1 MMFDEYQEVCKQFA
15 IYPKDRERE
24 YLSLGLLSEVGE
36 LAGKVKKE
44 IRDGV
49 DLTEAILDELG
60 DCEWYTAMICN
71 HLGTTMKSYADDFR
85 VSEYHH
91 ISLHEIV
98 YNLGSAASTLGLCID
113 SSDLMIRTSLRTA
126 VTAAILVASRR
137 ATTIEAVCA
146 RNIAKLTDRKNRDKL
161 GGSGDA
167 R

>member
-1 MMFDEYQEVCKQFA
+1 MTFDEYQIQAATFA

-49 DLTEAILDELG
+49 DLTEAILDEAG
-60 DCEWYTAMICN
+60 DIAWYCAMLCLHFKWKCGFVKNAFVNRVATDFGLICEMIPAEPWHHPWQMN
-71 HLGTTMKSYADDFR
+71 R
-85 VSEYHH
+85 VMFCLLEVV
-91 ISLHEIV
+91 E
-98 YNLGSAASTLGLCID
+98 
-113 SSDLMIRTSLRTA
+113 
-126 VTAAILVASRR
+126 RR
-137 ATTIEAVCA
+137 GYTIEAVMA

>member
-1 MMFDEYQEVCKQFA
+1 MNFDDFQEACKQFA

-49 DLTEAILDELG
+49 DLTEDILQECGDICWYCGMLCRHFKWKCGFAGSSFTDRISTDFGLIQEMIPAETLHHPWQMNRILDCLL
-60 DCEWYTAMICN
+60 A
-71 HLGTTMKSYADDFR
+71 F
-85 VSEYHH
+85 V
-91 ISLHEIV
+91 V
-98 YNLGSAASTLGLCID
+98 
-113 SSDLMIRTSLRTA
+113 
-126 VTAAILVASRR
+126 RR
-137 ATTIEAVCA
+137 GTTIEAVMD
-146 RNIAKLTDRKNRDKL
+146 RNIAKLADRSIRGKL